1 MVDTAPAR
9 TERTAVAEPAPRLFT
24 VDEYYRMVEAGI
36 LHEDDRTELL
46 EGKIIEMAAMGS
58 RHAGCINKLNKRF
71 SRQLDDQ
78 AVISI
83 QNPVR
88 LSLSS
93 ELQPDVMLLRPRP
106 DDYAESH
113 PEPADVLLLIEVSDT
128 TLRYDRDTK
137 LSLYAKAGIPEVW
150 IFDLEGARLLVH
162 RIPSADGYEQVFTF
176 RAGSAVAPAAFP
188 ELSLNVED
196 ILG

>member
-9 TERTAVAEPAPRLFT
+9 SERTAVAGPAPRLFT

-36 LHEDDRTELL
+36 LHEDDRLELL
-46 EGKIIEMAAMGS
+46 EGKIIQMAAMGS
-58 RHAGCINKLNKRF
+58 RHAACILRLNEFFTPQVVGRANT
-71 SRQLDDQ
+71 
-78 AVISI
+78 AVQI
-83 QNPVR
+83 PVR
-88 LSLSS
+88 LSVRS
-93 ELQPDVMLLRPRP
+93 EPEPDLMLLRFRP
-106 DDYAESH
+106 DRYADALPGPS
-113 PEPADVLLLIEVSDT
+113 DVLLLIEVSDT

-162 RIPSADGYEQVFTF
+162 RNPSADGYEQVLTF

-188 ELSLNVED
+188 ELALNVED

>member
-9 TERTAVAEPAPRLFT
+9 SERTAVAGPAPRLFT

-36 LHEDDRTELL
+36 LHEDDRLELL
-46 EGKIIEMAAMGS
+46 EGKIIQMAAMGS
-58 RHAGCINKLNKRF
+58 RHAACILRLNEFFTPQVVGRANT
-71 SRQLDDQ
+71 
-78 AVISI
+78 AVQI
-83 QNPVR
+83 PVR
-88 LSLSS
+88 LSVRS
-93 ELQPDVMLLRPRP
+93 EPEPDLMLLRFRP
-106 DDYAESH
+106 DRYADALPGPS
-113 PEPADVLLLIEVSDT
+113 DVLLLIEVSDT

-162 RIPSADGYEQVFTF
+162 RNPSADGYEQVLTF

>member
-9 TERTAVAEPAPRLFT
+9 SERTAVAEPAPRLFT
-24 VDEYYRMVEAGI
+24 VDEYYRMVETGI
-36 LHEDDRTELL
+36 LHNNDRVELL
-46 EGKIIEMAAMGS
+46 EGEIIQMAAMGS

-71 SRQLDDQ
+71 SHRLDGQ
-78 AVISI
+78 ALISI
-83 QNPVR
+83 QNPLR
-88 LSLSS
+88 LSSSS

-113 PEPADVLLLIEVSDT
+113 PESADVLLLIEVSDT

-150 IFDLEGARLLVH
+150 IFDLEGARLLVL
-162 RIPSADGYEQVFTF
+162 RNPSADGYEQVFTF

-188 ELSLNVED
+188 ELALNVED